1 MALRARLARALPEPE
16 QCSPYHAESWT
27 VLSTIFMRH
36 GDRRLEAENYLSS
49 GYGIRI
55 AIESKTSGWVRFE
68 KLARVTQPP
77 RTKATLVSA
86 EHGKPFLAATQ
97 VFDLRPVTRKWLA
110 VGKVGHAAQLFV
122 KRGQILITR
131 SGAVGRSILAFAP
144 HLETLI
150 SDDLL
155 RIESREADN
164 HGWLYAYLRA
174 PKVRAMMTGAQY
186 GHIIKHLEVAHIGA
200 LPIPEVPAPWRAH
213 FAARVREILDLRDA
227 AHTAT
232 LEAESLFEKALGPF
246 KPGDSGETGFE
257 VKASKAIFMG
267 RRRFD
272 CQPHNPRAVALA
284 RHWRKHGAGMT
295 SVRDA
300 GFDAWLPKRFR
311 RIHAPDGVDFL
322 DSADL
327 FEMNPD
333 VEKRIADGDFGDRN
347 RGRVKP
353 GWLLLARSGQ
363 IYGINGSLVIANE
376 WHTGKVVSD
385 HVIRLALRADAKMR
399 AGYLLTAL
407 SHPTHGRPIIK
418 SLPYGSSIPEIE
430 VADIESLEIVR
441 LSTATENAI
450 ADLAERSAE
459 LRARA
464 DLLEIEIATKPGRCS
479 TASSPAKTSHRP
491 PR

>member
-1 MALRARLARALPEPE
+1 MALRARLARALPEQE
-16 QCSPYHAESWT
+16 QSSPYHAESWT
-27 VLSTIFMRH
+27 ALSTLFMRH

-68 KLARVTQPP
+68 KLARVWQPLRLKGIQVGP
-77 RTKATLVSA
+77 ETGT
-86 EHGKPFLAATQ
+86 PFFAATQ
-97 VFDLRPVTRKWLA
+97 VFDLRPVPRKWLA
-110 VGKVGHAAQLFV
+110 LGRTRNAEWRFV
-122 KRGQILITR
+122 ERGQILVTC
-131 SGAVGRSILAFAP
+131 SGAVGRATLAFAP
-144 HLETLI
+144 HAKVLI
-150 SDDLL
+150 SHDLL

-186 GHIIKHLEVAHIGA
+186 GHIIKHLEIAHIGA
-200 LPIPEVPAPWRAH
+200 LPIPEVPASWRTH

-246 KPGDSGETGFE
+246 KPGDNGEAGFE
-257 VKASKAIFMG
+257 VKASKAIFTG

-272 CQPHNPRAVALA
+272 CQPHNPRAVALV
-284 RHWRKHGAGMT
+284 RHWRKHGEGMT
-295 SVRDA
+295 SLHDA

-311 RIHAPDGVDFL
+311 RIHAPDGVNFL

-347 RGRVKP
+347 QGRVKP

-363 IYGINGSLVIANE
+363 IYGINGSLVLANE
-376 WHTGKVVSD
+376 WHAGKVVSD
-385 HVIRLALRADAKMR
+385 HVIRLALRTNAKMR

-407 SHPTHGRPIIK
+407 SHPTHGRPVIK

-430 VADIESLEIVR
+430 VADIEDLEVVR
-441 LSTATENAI
+441 LSAAIENAI
-450 ADLAERSAE
+450 ADLTEQSAD

-464 DLLEIEIATKPGRCS
+464 DLLEIEIASEAGELLDRFIAGHS
-479 TASSPAKTSHRP
+479 LE
-491 PR
+491 